1 MDHSE
6 KVVVLLAEAA
16 RGGLSH
22 LRSVIDLYRA
32 GLRDVIRRTGDSMG
46 ERAIQSPNAIA
57 KSTNRSIQSEI
68 AKSINQKFSLF
79 RNNHRAGE
87 TAHREYCAGVTVG
100 AAHRTIGAGTA
111 TRTIIRGAKRHR
123 QVGADT
129 AAERAGVKFEPGR

>member
-1 MDHSE
+1 MDHWE

-16 RGGLSH
+16 TVDSAICDR
-22 LRSVIDLYRA
+22 IDLYRA

-111 TRTIIRGAKRHR
+111 ARTIIRGAKRHR
-123 QVGADT
+123 
-129 AAERAGVKFEPGR
+129 